1 MRGKP
6 AMPPDFDHLPYADPR
21 APKGGVLRRAVV
33 GSFDSLNPF
42 IVLGRPAAGLTEYVF
57 PTLMARSWDEP
68 FTLYGYVAETVRAPE
83 DRTWIE
89 FQLNPAARFA
99 DGTPITVEDVIF
111 SYETLRAHTTPRRRA
126 VYSQIESVGPVGERG
141 VRFPFHEAGHREHPI
156 RIGTL
161 PVLRQHHLPARHQP
175 HKTPQDPD

>member
-89 FQLNPAARFA
+89 FQVHPAARFA
-99 DGTPITVEDVIF
+99 EDPPSPLENVSFTYDTPSAPT
-111 SYETLRAHTTPRRRA
+111 
-126 VYSQIESVGPVGERG
+126 
-141 VRFPFHEAGHREHPI
+141 
-156 RIGTL
+156 
-161 PVLRQHHLPARHQP
+161 
-175 HKTPQDPD
+175 